1 LPFSKYFPAI
11 KKISPASGDFT
22 PGDEYDLFEI
32 PEKGARIGP
41 IICYEDILPPFS
53 RKFAE
58 KGANLIINITNDA
71 WIGRTIAPYQHRF
84 GSIPRSIETRK
95 YLLRSTNTGI
105 SAIIDPVGRVVA
117 ETPTFERMNLEG
129 EVSLMNGANTLYTRI
144 GDVFPFACL
153 VFWAVFGGI
162 YLLKGKRAA

>member
-1 LPFSKYFPAI
+1 M
-11 KKISPASGDFT
+11 
-22 PGDEYDLFEI
+22 
-32 PEKGARIGP
+32 GP

-58 KGANLIINITNDA
+58 KREPHNQHHERRLVRKDH
-71 WIGRTIAPYQHRF
+71 RPYQHLF
-84 GSIPRSIETRK
+84 VSIPRSIETRK
-95 YLLRSTNTGI
+95 YLLRSTNAGI

-129 EVSLMNGANTLYTRI
+129 EVGLMNGANTLYTRI
-144 GDVFPFACL
+144 GDVFPVACL
-153 VFWAVFGGI
+153 IFWAVFGAI